1 MLFSAAHISE
11 VFSMVVDR
19 LLARFKIQ
27 TKVIAFI
34 VPFVLSISAVGLS
47 GLYASRLLQTRMDMS
62 NTVLQSLSGFKQ
74 VYSGMSDFLQHPS
87 EATRVTL
94 NQQIA
99 GQAELLTA
107 VRDASSIDSDN
118 TDIGTAIAGTS
129 AIGAQVGKLW
139 SLYQDEVSL
148 RQGIDQD
155 LGAIVKH
162 QADILNY
169 ATVTRDN
176 LAIDEVKAKALLRD
190 AEKLTRGAG
199 ILSKL
204 VTDFNG
210 QSQPDQKMAVAKAQ
224 VEALKVAVAEIGP
237 ALPLDQKVLAD
248 QLQDSVQ
255 QMARQLEIGVV
266 NDATIGA
273 TDRAVNLMRPAAIRL
288 QGAATTKARQAT
300 EVFGQLDAPIAA
312 ATNFLVS
319 ARQVL
324 DAVKVLELKTIRYTS
339 SPDSNGLTELQ
350 GALMSLDVSAGTMKA
365 DGSFPKEARD
375 RASSILPLIITL
387 EDKSITLLDLSK
399 KRLDAFSAAEQEI
412 NTIWN
417 NLTQFAAH
425 QRDAAGTEREKAN
438 QISVGAM
445 ALGILVAIFAGI
457 GLVFTFKG
465 PILQIAATMRR
476 LAAGDLDTAID
487 GEARRDEI
495 GDMARALGIFKEN
508 AREKVRI
515 EAESEEERAAAEAE
529 RARNERE
536 KQDIDRQIQFAVA
549 TLASGLE
556 RLAEGDV
563 SATIDTP
570 FVGRLEQLRTD
581 FNRSMTRLQETMSLI
596 KGNVVAI
603 QGNVRQ
609 MSQSTDDLSRRT
621 ETQAASLEQTAAAV
635 SEVTMNVRAAAD
647 KAREANTIVAET
659 RRSADSSLTVVGNA
673 ISAMQR
679 IEGASQKIAQIT
691 EVIDGIAFQT
701 NLLALNAGVEA
712 ARAGDAGK
720 GFAVVAQEVRE
731 LAQRSAGAAK
741 EIKGLINASTQE
753 VATGSHLVQQTGE
766 ALATIGAQISSI
778 SAHVEDIATAS
789 RDQSS
794 ALHEVN
800 GAVGQMDQ
808 LTQQNAAMVEE
819 TSAASRQ
826 LAEEADQLV
835 MLLEEFRLEQHE
847 GGHAQRSAA

>member
-1 MLFSAAHISE
+1 
-11 VFSMVVDR
+11 MVVDR

-47 GLYASRLLQTRMDMS
+47 GLYASNLLQARMDIS
-62 NTVLQSLSGFKQ
+62 NTVMQSLSGFKQ
-74 VYSGMSDFLQHPS
+74 VYSGMATFLSHPS
-87 EATRVTL
+87 EESRVAL

-99 GQAELLTA
+99 TQAELLKA
-107 VRDASSIDSDN
+107 VREGANN
-118 TDIGTAIAGTS
+118 TDGRDEIGVAISGTE
-129 AIGAQVGKLW
+129 AIGAQIGQLW
-139 SLYQDEVSL
+139 LRYQDEVTV

-155 LGAIVKH
+155 LGGIVKH

-176 LAIDEVKAKALLRD
+176 LALDETKAKALLRD
-190 AEKLTRGAG
+190 AEKLTRGSGVLA
-199 ILSKL
+199 KL
-204 VTDFNG
+204 VTDFNA
-210 QSQPDQKMAVAKAQ
+210 QATPEQKMAVAKAQ
-224 VEALKVAVAEIGP
+224 IDGLKDAVADIGP

-248 QLQDSVQ
+248 QLQSGLEQVEK
-255 QMARQLEIGVV
+255 QLEIGVV

-273 TDRAVNLMRPAAIRL
+273 AERAVNLMRPASIRL

-300 EVFGQLDAPIAA
+300 EVFGQLDQPIAT
-312 ATNFLVS
+312 ATSFLS
-319 ARQVL
+319 AARQVL
-324 DAVKVLELKTIRYTS
+324 DAVKVLELKAIRYTAD
-339 SPDSNGLTELQ
+339 PDAQGLNDLQ
-350 GALMSLDVSAGTMKA
+350 GALMSLDVSAGTMQA
-365 DGSFPKEARD
+365 DAAFPREARNL
-375 RASSILPLIITL
+375 AAAILPVILTL
-387 EDKSITLLDLSK
+387 EDKSIALLDLSK
-399 KRLDAFSAAEQEI
+399 KRLDAFTAAQQEI
-412 NTIWN
+412 NGIWN

-425 QRDAAGTEREKAN
+425 QRDAAGSEREKAD

-465 PILQIAATMRR
+465 PILQIAAAMRR
-476 LAAGDLDTAID
+476 LASGDLETAID
-487 GEARRDEI
+487 GEARHDEI

-581 FNRSMTRLQETMSLI
+581 FNRSMTRLQETMALI

-635 SEVTMNVRAAAD
+635 SEVTVNVRAAAD

-691 EVIDGIAFQT
+691 EVIDSIAFQT

-741 EIKGLINASTQE
+741 EIKGLINASTEE
-753 VATGSHLVQQTGE
+753 VATGSHLVKQTGE
-766 ALATIGAQISSI
+766 ALAAIGQQISSI

-835 MLLEEFRLEQHE
+835 MLLEEFRLEPQGQ

>member
-1 MLFSAAHISE
+1 
-11 VFSMVVDR
+11 MVVDR

-27 TKVIAFI
+27 TKVVAFI

-47 GLYASRLLQTRMDMS
+47 GLYASNLLQARMDIS
-62 NTVLQSLSGFKQ
+62 NTVMQSLSGFKQ
-74 VYSGMSDFLQHPS
+74 VYSGMATFLSHPS
-87 EATRVTL
+87 EESRVAL

-99 GQAELLTA
+99 TQAELLKA
-107 VRDASSIDSDN
+107 VREGAN
-118 TDIGTAIAGTS
+118 TTDGRDDIGVAISGTD
-129 AIGAQVGKLW
+129 AIGAQIGQLW
-139 SLYQDEVSL
+139 LRYQDEVTV

-155 LGAIVKH
+155 LGGIVKR

-176 LAIDEVKAKALLRD
+176 LALDEAKAKALLRD
-190 AEKLTRGAG
+190 AEKLTRGSGVLA
-199 ILSKL
+199 KL
-204 VTDFNG
+204 VTDFNA
-210 QSQPDQKMAVAKAQ
+210 QATPEQKMAVAKAQ
-224 VEALKVAVAEIGP
+224 IDGLKDAVADIGP
-237 ALPLDQKVLAD
+237 ALPLDQRVLAD
-248 QLQDSVQ
+248 QLQSGLEQVEK
-255 QMARQLEIGVV
+255 QLEIGVV
-266 NDATIGA
+266 NEATIGA
-273 TDRAVNLMRPAAIRL
+273 AERAVNLMRPASIRL
-288 QGAATTKARQAT
+288 QGAATAKARQAT
-300 EVFGQLDAPIAA
+300 EVFGQLDQPIAT
-312 ATNFLVS
+312 ATNFLNA

-324 DAVKVLELKTIRYTS
+324 DAVKVLELKAIRYTA
-339 SPDSNGLTELQ
+339 SPDAQGLNDLQ
-350 GALMSLDVSAGTMKA
+350 GALMSLDVSAGTMQA
-365 DGSFPKEARD
+365 DAGFPQEARTL
-375 RASSILPLIITL
+375 AAAILPVILTL
-387 EDKSITLLDLSK
+387 EDKSIALLDLSK
-399 KRLDAFSAAEQEI
+399 KRLDAFTAAEQEI
-412 NTIWN
+412 NGIWN

-425 QRDAAGTEREKAN
+425 QRDAAGSERDKAN

-465 PILQIAATMRR
+465 PILQIAAAMRR
-476 LAAGDLDTAID
+476 LASGDLETAIN
-487 GEARRDEI
+487 GEARHDEI

-549 TLASGLE
+549 TLAAGLE

-581 FNRSMTRLQETMSLI
+581 FNRSMMRLQDTMSLI

-635 SEVTMNVRAAAD
+635 SEVTVNVRAAAD
-647 KAREANTIVAET
+647 KAREANAIVAET

-731 LAQRSAGAAK
+731 LAQRSASAAK
-741 EIKGLINASTQE
+741 EIKQLITASTDE
-753 VATGSHLVQQTGE
+753 VATGSHLVKQTGD
-766 ALATIGAQISSI
+766 ALAAIGAQISSI

-835 MLLEEFRLEQHE
+835 MLLEEFRLEQQGR
-847 GGHAQRSAA
+847 GGPGQRSAA